1 MHCLETNQELYN
13 AMLLSTQIM
22 GMIQT
27 LVSDGHSEIDYSEL
41 ALFYEK
47 INEISLKYPK
57 EK

>member
-1 MHCLETNQELYN
+1 
-13 AMLLSTQIM
+13 MLLSTQSM

-27 LVSDGHSEIDYSEL
+27 LVADGHSEIDYSEL

-47 INEISLKYPK
+47 MNEILLKYPK